1 MIEKIGPTIYKG
13 ESIYKTGGG
22 GGVSPEPDPT
32 LYKKYQCIKATT
44 NDSPDISGT
53 NFIISDGDLIKSL
66 IYFYD
71 GYLELYTTN
80 KRLCGLQKV
89 SSVTLQ
95 LYGFGGN
102 EYIDAGNVPGY
113 FIIRSIQNKYKVN
126 GVEKTVGSI
135 LTGNARLQWIFKS
148 PPVNT
153 EFFYLSIYNGE
164 DKEKYKFIPCLRL
177 QDNKKGLLELYTNSF
192 LVCPNS
198 WELMGEE

>member
-1 MIEKIGPTIYKG
+1 MVFDRTTV
-13 ESIYKTGGG
+13 YKTSSVYKEAGGG
-22 GGVSPEPDPT
+22 GFSPEPDPT

-44 NDSPDISGT
+44 NDKPYIGGY

-66 IYFYD
+66 VYLDD
-71 GYLELYTTN
+71 GYIELYTTN
-80 KRLCGLQKV
+80 KRLCGIQKI
-89 SSVTLQ
+89 SSVTLR

-126 GVEKTVGSI
+126 GVEKTVGSL
-135 LTGNARLQWIFKS
+135 LTGNASLQYIFKS
-148 PPVNT
+148 PINA
-153 EFFYLSIYNGE
+153 EFFYLSVYNVE
-164 DKEKYKFIPCLRL
+164 NEEKYKFIPCLRL

-192 LVCPNS
+192 LTCPDS